1 MSMSSTTQSIP
12 FSSLPALGESLDGG
26 IFAGVTTTKSG
37 THRAVILLPEQAEK
51 VTWKKAMNWAE
62 KQGAELPIRPIAA
75 LLFANVK
82 SHLKPFWHWTSEVDD
97 ASYAW
102 GCYFDYGYQYDTH
115 KSYEGSAVCV
125 RLILLTA

>member
-1 MSMSSTTQSIP
+1 MSTTAKSIP

-26 IFAGVTTTKSG
+26 VFACITTIKSG
-37 THRAVILLPEQAEK
+37 THSAVILLPEQAEK

-62 KQGAELPIRPIAA
+62 KQGGELPSRPIAA

-82 SHLKPFWHWTSEVDD
+82 SHLKPLWHWTCEQED

-102 GCYFDYGYQYDTH
+102 GCSFGGGSQSTSH